1 MGLALSTSW
10 NAFRY
15 NNAKDLLFEI
25 KRLGFKDIELS
36 FNLTLSMVEDIE
48 RELKNNG
55 LKVISLHNFCPIPEG
70 LKREDALPDC
80 YNMASNHQEERQ
92 VAIKYTKRSI
102 DTALKLGAKAI
113 VLHCGRVEVADK
125 TRELINFYD
134 KGLKDSAEFLTL
146 RDKIID
152 ERRLLSKPF
161 FENALRSL
169 EELIKYAAERKI
181 LLGIETRFY
190 YREIPSLPE
199 IGIMLEKFQG
209 SIFYWHDTG
218 HAQLMQNL
226 GFNTHKEY
234 LQLYGGRMIGIHLH
248 DISGCQDHKAP
259 LKGELDF
266 NLVKPFLKK
275 NTIKVIE
282 AHHPA
287 SGQDI
292 LESKEF
298 LEGLF
303 DARG

>member
-80 YNMASNHQEERQ
+80 YNMASTYQDERQ
-92 VAIKYTKRSI
+92 LAIRYTKRSI
-102 DTALKLGAKAI
+102 DTALKLGAKAV

-125 TRELINFYD
+125 TRKLINLYD
-134 KGLKDSAEFLTL
+134 KGLKDTAEFLNL
-146 RDKIID
+146 KDEIIS
-152 ERRLLSKPF
+152 ERQQLSKPF

-169 EELIKYAAERKI
+169 EELTKYATERKI

-199 IGIMLEKFQG
+199 IGIMLDKFKE
-209 SIFYWHDTG
+209 SVFYWHDTG

-226 GFNTHKEY
+226 GFNTHREY
-234 LQLYGGRMIGIHLH
+234 LQLYSGRMIGIHLH
-248 DISGCQDHKAP
+248 DISGCLDHKAP

-266 NLVKPFLKK
+266 NLVKPFLKE
-275 NTIKVIE
+275 NTLKVIE

-303 DARG
+303 NARS